1 MEFEG
6 EQGEEDDE
14 KIEKL
19 LGKRK
24 KIKKDDERKIKVFLV
39 SATLT

>member
-1 MEFEG
+1 MD
-6 EQGEEDDE
+6 EE
-14 KIEKL
+14 KMNKL

-24 KIKKDDERKIKVFLV
+24 LINKDEKKGKIKVFLV